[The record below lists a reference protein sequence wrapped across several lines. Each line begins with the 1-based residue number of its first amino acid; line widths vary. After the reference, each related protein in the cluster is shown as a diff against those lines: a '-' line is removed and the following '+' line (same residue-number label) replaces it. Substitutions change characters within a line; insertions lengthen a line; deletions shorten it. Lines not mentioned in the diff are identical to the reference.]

1 MSSIVAEL
9 LLLLG
14 IPALWLLDATVAWV
28 GVLRHA
34 YRSARAYGELA
45 EIRRTGA
52 NGLLRWAAEHNLMGE
67 WLRLSVK
74 SGLLVFSVLR
84 LSVTWERLETASR
97 WWDWRDVALPLV
109 LLAVLLLMTQ
119 WSNWEQQHRPIA
131 H

>member
-1 MSSIVAEL
+1 MAEV

-14 IPALWLLDATVAWV
+14 IPALWLLNATVAWV

-34 YRSARAYGELA
+34 YRSVRAYGELS

-52 NGLLRWAAEHNLMGE
+52 NGLLKWAAEHNLVGE
-67 WLRLSVK
+67 VLRLNVK
-74 SGLLVFSVLR
+74 IGLLVFSVLR
-84 LSVTWERLETASR
+84 LSVTWERLGAASA

-119 WSNWEQQHRPIA
+119 WSNWELQHRPIA
-131 H
+131 HE